1 MFTVLYNSMKDKHEP
16 VKWLDLPPLNVIR
29 ATAEQKTIVEI
40 KDLNPF
46 KYKVNFFLLL
56 IY

>member
-16 VKWLDLPPLNVIR
+16 VKWLDLPPLNAIR

-46 KYKVNFFLLL
+46 EYKVNFFLLL